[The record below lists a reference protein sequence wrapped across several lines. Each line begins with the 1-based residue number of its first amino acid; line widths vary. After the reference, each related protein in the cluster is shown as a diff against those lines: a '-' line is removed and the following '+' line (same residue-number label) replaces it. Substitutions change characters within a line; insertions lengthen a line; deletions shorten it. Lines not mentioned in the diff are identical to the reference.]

1 MNWRLLTSLVDGT
14 IPLTEL
20 DRFKQHRET
29 PPTSFIRFIVEMP
42 ADGIAK
48 IELPGDGIEA
58 WVDSKPTPVWDLA
71 SQALTAGKHTIVL
84 AIDHEQCTKPFAI
97 RLGGDAK

>member
-1 MNWRLLTSLVDGT
+1 MAPFRWRR
-14 IPLTEL
+14 L

-29 PPTSFIRFIVEMP
+29 PPTSFIRFNVEMP

-48 IELPGDGIEA
+48 IELPETGIEA

-71 SQALTAGKHTIVL
+71 SQKLAAGTHRVVL
-84 AIDHEQCTKPFAI
+84 AIDRNQCTEPFKI
-97 RLGGDAK
+97 RLSGDTN